1 MLLRML
7 HNAPGFLLPDSN
19 LQFNFNLLNRS
30 AGNHCYVLIMG
41 NLIWWCCGNQRKE
54 NFCPVCGEK
63 KWKVD
68 DLEASESLT
77 EILIEMQRHKSCV
90 ETYDQKIKELQFGE
104 MSHIR
109 EKEITNALS
118 NEPGDLFG
126 SYDEIDL
133 INREEIVRRLFLRKI
148 KMAIGQKEA
157 HEKSRDRYKKWSE
170 SFKRHFLNT

>member
-1 MLLRML
+1 ME
-7 HNAPGFLLPDSN
+7 
-19 LQFNFNLLNRS
+19 
-30 AGNHCYVLIMG
+30 

-68 DLEASESLT
+68 DLEASESLA
-77 EILIEMQRHKSCV
+77 EILTEMQRHKSSV
-90 ETYDQKIKELQFGE
+90 ETYDQKIKELESGD

-109 EKEITNALS
+109 EYEITNALS
-118 NEPGDLFG
+118 NEPGDLFFG
-126 SYDEIDL
+126 DEIEL

-148 KMAIGQKEA
+148 KMAISQKEA

-170 SFKRHFLNT
+170 SFKRHFLNK